1 MAIDTSNNDS
11 AAIIK
16 SLSMGSGVD
25 IQALAKNLSEAEN
38 QAKVDRVNQKKKRS
52 LNLIYQG

>member
-11 AAIIK
+11 AAVIK

-38 QAKVDRVNQKKKRS
+38 QAKVDRVNQKK
-52 LNLIYQG
+52 NAV